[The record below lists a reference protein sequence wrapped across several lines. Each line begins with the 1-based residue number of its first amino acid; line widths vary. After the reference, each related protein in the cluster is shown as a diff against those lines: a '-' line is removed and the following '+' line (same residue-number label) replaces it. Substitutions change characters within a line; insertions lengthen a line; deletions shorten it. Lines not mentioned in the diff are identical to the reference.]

1 MGSAIGSAFADP
13 SLSHPTC
20 HLCQQRGTVFRCL
33 IAESDHLNEDAS
45 GGAGVGLGPV
55 RLPLDLNAELA
66 HRLAQLGPL
75 LRFGDQ
81 AQHGAVL
88 LGGRHEDAEPTQ
100 AVAIELHVVGNHE
113 FNPLQ
118 GVGHLLACHTTI
130 NAGDIDHLGGDLGQV
145 DDEIGDGR
153 LWVNQGRPGAHLAR
167 ALVDHCGRLNHASRG
182 VTTPDSGRLKVD
194 RRPTRRMRSLES
206 VGWWC
211 QVHGAIMPP
220 SGYDVCMELLLLAL
234 LGAGASAITIVSGFG
249 LNTVLVPAFAVLF
262 PLPLAIAA
270 VALVHLIASAI
281 RLVIFRAHI
290 NRAIALQFV
299 PWAILGGIAG
309 ALILELLGAV
319 PVIATYPLFG
329 ITKSITAVK
338 VVVGVTIAVLSLYEL
353 RRGAEQV
360 GLSSVGLS
368 AGALASGFFGGL
380 SGNQGAIRSTVLIR
394 AGLTPLGFAATGA
407 AAAVAIDLTR
417 LVVYGTAGSISSIVA
432 DGAIRN
438 AIVAATIGAIVGA
451 LVGRQLLATMSSER
465 LRLVVGWSLVAGGLL
480 IGTGAL

>member
-1 MGSAIGSAFADP
+1 
-13 SLSHPTC
+13 
-20 HLCQQRGTVFRCL
+20 
-33 IAESDHLNEDAS
+33 
-45 GGAGVGLGPV
+45 
-55 RLPLDLNAELA
+55 
-66 HRLAQLGPL
+66 
-75 LRFGDQ
+75 
-81 AQHGAVL
+81 
-88 LGGRHEDAEPTQ
+88 
-100 AVAIELHVVGNHE
+100 
-113 FNPLQ
+113 
-118 GVGHLLACHTTI
+118 
-130 NAGDIDHLGGDLGQV
+130 
-145 DDEIGDGR
+145 
-153 LWVNQGRPGAHLAR
+153 
-167 ALVDHCGRLNHASRG
+167 
-182 VTTPDSGRLKVD
+182 
-194 RRPTRRMRSLES
+194 
-206 VGWWC
+206 
-211 QVHGAIMPP
+211 MPP

-270 VALVHLIASAI
+270 VALVHLIASGI

-329 ITKSITAVK
+329 VTKSITAVK
-338 VVVGVTIAVLSLYEL
+338 VVVGVTISALSIYEL
-353 RRGAEQV
+353 RREAQPV
-360 GLSSVGLS
+360 GLSTVGVS

-432 DGAIRN
+432 DGAIRS
-438 AIVAATIGAIVGA
+438 AIAAATIGAIVGA

-465 LRLVVGWSLVAGGLL
+465 LHLVVGWSLVAGGLL

>member
-1 MGSAIGSAFADP
+1 MP
-13 SLSHPTC
+13 S
-20 HLCQQRGTVFRCL
+20 
-33 IAESDHLNEDAS
+33 
-45 GGAGVGLGPV
+45 
-55 RLPLDLNAELA
+55 
-66 HRLAQLGPL
+66 
-75 LRFGDQ
+75 
-81 AQHGAVL
+81 
-88 LGGRHEDAEPTQ
+88 
-100 AVAIELHVVGNHE
+100 
-113 FNPLQ
+113 
-118 GVGHLLACHTTI
+118 
-130 NAGDIDHLGGDLGQV
+130 
-145 DDEIGDGR
+145 
-153 LWVNQGRPGAHLAR
+153 
-167 ALVDHCGRLNHASRG
+167 
-182 VTTPDSGRLKVD
+182 
-194 RRPTRRMRSLES
+194 
-206 VGWWC
+206 
-211 QVHGAIMPP
+211 

-290 NRAIALQFV
+290 NRVIALQFV
-299 PWAILGGIAG
+299 PWAILGGVAG

-329 ITKSITAVK
+329 VTKSITAVK

-353 RRGAEQV
+353 RRGAEQG
-360 GLSSVGLS
+360 GLNSVGLS

-407 AAAVAIDLTR
+407 LAAIAIDLTR